1 MIWQAKLRLLQTK
14 LLGTPGKYEL
24 ENRALSFG
32 DMYMSL
38 SLLQICSKSVLIILN
53 LEKSLEIGSSP
64 IYSDRSVHGRQ
75 KKKESHGWSWDRDDP
90 DVPTHVCSCQG
101 CLLES
106 QPTSSVPACELSR
119 GQARLLADR
128 ALDASDDDF
137 VRGENGTVPTQRYLQ
152 RSTGECVP

>member
-1 MIWQAKLRLLQTK
+1 MTL
-14 LLGTPGKYEL
+14 PVMENSEL

-32 DMYMSL
+32 DTYTSL
-38 SLLQICSKSVLIILN
+38 SLLQILSKSVLPAATRILQLGIVAGNRIITDLQ
-53 LEKSLEIGSSP
+53 
-64 IYSDRSVHGRQ
+64 RQ
-75 KKKESHGWSWDRDDP
+75 ICPRPSKKESHGWSWDRDDP

-119 GQARLLADR
+119 GQALLLADR

-152 RSTGECVP
+152 RSTGECIP

>member
-1 MIWQAKLRLLQTK
+1 MNSAPSCSQHNPTLRS
-14 LLGTPGKYEL
+14 P
-24 ENRALSFG
+24 LSSINSLIYVFIFTSNIVEICTASG
-32 DMYMSL
+32 DSNTSTWKSRWKSDHHQFTATDL
-38 SLLQICSKSVLIILN
+38 STAV
-53 LEKSLEIGSSP
+53 
-64 IYSDRSVHGRQ
+64 
-75 KKKESHGWSWDRDDP
+75 KKESHGWSWDRDDP
-90 DVPTHVCSCQG
+90 DLPTHVCSCQG

-119 GQARLLADR
+119 GQALLLADR